1 MVEGQVT
8 TQGSSTDTENPLH
21 LERLRQVVEQTPR
34 GFELLAA
41 NEGGMEVVLVIPPNS

>member
-21 LERLRQVVEQTPR
+21 LERLHQMVEQVPR
-34 GFELLAA
+34 GFELLVA
-41 NEGGMEVVLVIPPNS
+41 NEGGMEVVLMIPSDS